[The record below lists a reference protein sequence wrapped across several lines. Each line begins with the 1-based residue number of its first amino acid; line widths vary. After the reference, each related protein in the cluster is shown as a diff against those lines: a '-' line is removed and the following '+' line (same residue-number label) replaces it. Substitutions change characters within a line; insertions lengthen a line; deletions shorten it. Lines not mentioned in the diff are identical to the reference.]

1 MRADSLREMERWVIT
16 SKLRMESISSSKNS
30 MRSALGSPMGYT
42 SRMPPRSAHCPR
54 ASTSCTRS

>member
-42 SRMPPRSAHCPR
+42 SRMPPRSAH
-54 ASTSCTRS
+54 